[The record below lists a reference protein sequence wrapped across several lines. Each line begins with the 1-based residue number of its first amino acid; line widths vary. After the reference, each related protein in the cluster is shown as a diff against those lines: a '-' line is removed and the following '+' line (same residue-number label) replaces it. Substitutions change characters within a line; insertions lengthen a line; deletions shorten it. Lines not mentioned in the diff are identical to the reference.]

1 MPSVWLKAAGLLP
14 LLCAVLSAVVTQA
27 NAQAYP
33 VKPIRII
40 VGFPA
45 ASGADFVARTVG
57 QRLSSMLGQ
66 SIVVENRTGA
76 AGTIATGIVAAAAP
90 DGYTLLQVTAAETAQ
105 SALRAKMQYN
115 LERDFSPIALMALGT
130 FVLVVHP
137 SVPAD
142 DMRKLIS
149 LARAQ
154 PGKLNYGSSGPGS
167 SPHLAATLL
176 KQMTGIAIVDVA
188 YKGATEAVT
197 ATVSG
202 EVDMSFPSITAAL
215 PLMQSGRLRVI
226 AVTSAK
232 RATLLPDVP
241 TVAEAGVPGFE
252 RSTWHG
258 LIAPGAA
265 PREIVSSLN
274 NLVVKIVGSQEVRD
288 LFGRQ
293 GLEPQTSTPE
303 EFAALI
309 KRDIEVVT
317 RLIRATGAKAR

>member
-1 MPSVWLKAAGLLP
+1 MPRSRLNATAILSPLVAAISVLTTHAH
-14 LLCAVLSAVVTQA
+14 
-27 NAQAYP
+27 AQPYP

-57 QRLSSMLGQ
+57 QRLSSVLGQ
-66 SIVVENRTGA
+66 PVVVENRTGA
-76 AGTIATGIVAAAAP
+76 AGTIATAFVAAAPP

-105 SALRAKMQYN
+105 SALRTKMPYS
-115 LERDFSPIALMALGT
+115 LERDFAPITLTATGT

-137 SVPAD
+137 SVPAHD
-142 DMRKLIS
+142 VKTLIA

-167 SPHLAATLL
+167 SPHLAAALL
-176 KQMTGIAIVDVA
+176 KQMAGVSIVDVA
-188 YKGATEAVT
+188 YKGATDAVT
-197 ATVSG
+197 ATVAG

-232 RATLLPDVP
+232 RAKLLPAVP
-241 TVAEAGVPGFE
+241 TIAEAGVPGFE

-258 LIAPGAA
+258 LIAPAA
-265 PREIVSSLN
+265 VPREIVSNLN
-274 NLVVKIVGSQEVRD
+274 TLVVKIGGTQENSE
-288 LFGRQ
+288 LFARQ
-293 GLEPQTSTPE
+293 GLEPQTNTPE

-309 KRDIEVVT
+309 KRDINVVT
-317 RLIRATGAKAR
+317 QLIRATGAKAR

>member
-1 MPSVWLKAAGLLP
+1 MSSSKRNATAMLSLLVAA
-14 LLCAVLSAVVTQA
+14 VSALAPQA
-27 NAQAYP
+27 NAQPYP
-33 VKPIRII
+33 VKPIRIV

-57 QRLSSMLGQ
+57 QRLSSVLGQ
-66 SIVVENRTGA
+66 PIVVENRTGA
-76 AGTIATGIVAAAAP
+76 AGTIATAFVAAAPP

-105 SALRAKMQYN
+105 SALRTKMPYS
-115 LERDFSPIALMALGT
+115 LERDFAPITLTATGT

-137 SVPAD
+137 SVPAHD
-142 DMRKLIS
+142 VKTLIA

-167 SPHLAATLL
+167 SPHLAAALL
-176 KQMTGIAIVDVA
+176 KQMAGVSIVDVA
-188 YKGATEAVT
+188 YKGATDAVT
-197 ATVSG
+197 ATVAG

-232 RATLLPDVP
+232 RAKLLPAVP
-241 TVAEAGVPGFE
+241 TIAEAGVPGFE

-258 LIAPGAA
+258 LIAPAA
-265 PREIVSSLN
+265 VPREIVSHLN
-274 NLVVKIVGSQEVRD
+274 TLVVKIVGTQEISE
-288 LFGRQ
+288 LFARQ
-293 GLEPQTSTPE
+293 GLEPQTNSPE

-309 KRDIEVVT
+309 KRDVNVVT
-317 RLIRATGAKAR
+317 QLIRATGAKAR

>member
-1 MPSVWLKAAGLLP
+1 MPRSRLNATAILSPLVAAI
-14 LLCAVLSAVVTQA
+14 SALTTHA
-27 NAQAYP
+27 HAQPYP

-57 QRLSSMLGQ
+57 QRLSSVLGQ
-66 SIVVENRTGA
+66 PVVVENRTGA
-76 AGTIATGIVAAAAP
+76 AGTIATAFVAAAPP

-105 SALRAKMQYN
+105 SALRTKMPYS
-115 LERDFSPIALMALGT
+115 LERDFAPITLTATGT

-137 SVPAD
+137 SVPAHD
-142 DMRKLIS
+142 VKTLIA

-167 SPHLAATLL
+167 SPHLAAALL
-176 KQMTGIAIVDVA
+176 KQMAGVSIVDVA
-188 YKGATEAVT
+188 YKGATDAVT
-197 ATVSG
+197 ATVAG

-232 RATLLPDVP
+232 RAKLLPAVP
-241 TVAEAGVPGFE
+241 TIAEGGVPGFE

-258 LIAPGAA
+258 LIAPAA
-265 PREIVSSLN
+265 VPREIVSNLN
-274 NLVVKIVGSQEVRD
+274 ALVVKIVGTQEISE
-288 LFGRQ
+288 LFARQ
-293 GLEPQTSTPE
+293 GLEPQTNTPE

-309 KRDIEVVT
+309 KRDINVVT
-317 RLIRATGAKAR
+317 QLIRATGAKAR

>member
-1 MPSVWLKAAGLLP
+1 MPRSRLNATAILSPLVAAI
-14 LLCAVLSAVVTQA
+14 SALTTHA
-27 NAQAYP
+27 HAQPYP

-57 QRLSSMLGQ
+57 QRLSSVLGQ
-66 SIVVENRTGA
+66 PVVVENRTGA
-76 AGTIATGIVAAAAP
+76 AGTIATAFVAAAPP

-105 SALRAKMQYN
+105 SALRTKMPYS
-115 LERDFSPIALMALGT
+115 LERDFAPITLTATGT

-137 SVPAD
+137 TVPAHD
-142 DMRKLIS
+142 VKTLIA

-167 SPHLAATLL
+167 SPHLAAALL
-176 KQMTGIAIVDVA
+176 KQMAGVSIVDVA
-188 YKGATEAVT
+188 YKGATDAVT
-197 ATVSG
+197 ATVAG

-232 RATLLPDVP
+232 RAKLLPAVP
-241 TVAEAGVPGFE
+241 TIAEGGVPGFE

-258 LIAPGAA
+258 LIAPAA
-265 PREIVSSLN
+265 VPREIVSNLN
-274 NLVVKIVGSQEVRD
+274 TLVVKIVGTQEISE
-288 LFGRQ
+288 LFARQ
-293 GLEPQTSTPE
+293 GLEPQTNTPE

-309 KRDIEVVT
+309 KRDINVVT
-317 RLIRATGAKAR
+317 QLIRATGAKAR